1 MIWFYR
7 LLYFPGIIISLP
19 YYLLRM
25 WRRGGYANSFQQR
38 LGFFHKLDPCPSVKK
53 RIWIQAVSVGEV
65 LAIQSLIDLLQK
77 DKKIEIVLTT
87 TTSTGYVEAIKRYT
101 NVVHSI
107 GVFPLDFWL
116 FSAMTWKHIRPDAIV
131 LTESELWPEHIHR
144 AKVQNVPAYLINARF
159 SDKSFRRYKKFPS
172 IAKRMLKKFQ
182 LIFPASNL
190 DRDRLL
196 ELGCSSERICRPGNI
211 KFDVPNSAAFTET
224 DRSALRQS
232 LGFSSEGAFVLL
244 GSSTWPGEEITL
256 INAQRAVMEK
266 GIDCR
271 LLLVPRHAER
281 APEILKL
288 LSTQDLN
295 WYQRTT
301 RLELKECIHIYLAD
315 TTGELAYLTKAAD
328 LAFIGKSLPPCE
340 GGQTPIEAASA
351 GIPTIMGPK
360 MNNFK
365 DISKSLALSGASKS
379 ISDEE
384 ELIQVITELANDAS
398 ALVKMRKAAIDWHKL
413 NRGTSE
419 RIAMRIKES
428 ILKN

>member
-7 LLYFPGIIISLP
+7 LLYFPGILIALP
-19 YYLLRM
+19 YYILRM
-25 WRRGGYANSFQQR
+25 WRRGGYAKCFQHR
-38 LGFFHKLDPCPSVKK
+38 FGFFHKLEQCTKGKK
-53 RIWIQAVSVGEV
+53 RVWIQAVSVGEV
-65 LAIQSLIDLLQK
+65 LAVQSLIEILQK
-77 DKKIEIVLTT
+77 DKQIEIVLTT
-87 TTSTGYVEAIKRYT
+87 TTSTGYNEAIKRYT

-107 GVFPLDFWL
+107 GIFPLDFWF
-116 FSAMTWKHIRPDAIV
+116 FSAMTWKHIRPDAII
-131 LTESELWPEHIHR
+131 LTESELWPEHLHR
-144 AKVQNVPAYLINARF
+144 AKVHNVPAFLINARF
-159 SDKSFRRYKKFPS
+159 SDKSFRRYKIFPS
-172 IAKRMLKKFQ
+172 ISMRMLKKF
-182 LIFPASNL
+182 LFIFPSSKL
-190 DRDRLL
+190 DRGRLL
-196 ELGCSSERICRPGNI
+196 ELGCSNERICRPGNI
-211 KFDVPNSAAFTET
+211 KFDVPNNTAFTET
-224 DRSALRQS
+224 DRLDLRQS

-244 GSSTWPGEEITL
+244 GSSTWPGEEIAL
-256 INAQRAVMEK
+256 LKAQRAVIEK

-288 LSTQDLN
+288 LSAQDLN

-315 TTGELAYLTKAAD
+315 TTGELAHLTKAAD

-351 GIPTIMGPK
+351 GIPTVMGPK

-365 DISKSLALSGASKS
+365 DISKSLALCGASKS

-384 ELIQVITELANDAS
+384 ELVQVITELANDAS
-398 ALVKMRKAAIDWHKL
+398 TLVKMRNAAIGWHKL

-419 RIAMRIKES
+419 RIAMRVEES